1 MQIKRILA
9 ALILLLATASLSAN
23 ATVTVNNLLL
33 VKSGQFTEL
42 TIACDGKCDFTH
54 QIVEEAANK
63 PYRIVVDIKDAVHGL
78 PQHAFANLPA
88 GMVKQIRTSQFST
101 DPEKVVRVVIDAVG
115 SLTYKVKAGDNGV
128 TLFINT
134 PSDQD
139 FPLWSA
145 VPGNAPAPTL
155 VKNDP
160 PKAMPAIPG
169 NEQNAPKLDQSDPAK
184 KDVKLAA
191 KPIDEGK
198 LLNKPKSADSSQPQS
213 NVPVITQSP
222 VTTAQS
228 KPEPEKTTA
237 PQLANNNSTANPATP
252 QTNASVPVAEKPA
265 VRVDPKVLGSIYGEE
280 KPAPTLAANNEA
292 ASAPAKTATP
302 APAKSDSKPSAPV
315 TQESKTEPAKV
326 ADSAV
331 IPQLKSPATAPANQ
345 PSESIK
351 PPKAQKSGL
360 PDLKVN
366 PKPAF
371 ADEAGASPLDPKLAT
386 ALKNNPN
393 DAAASSHSGEND
405 PALAQENAAPTVKS
419 KSDAVREKYQ
429 ASRDQFEAEK
439 AEAVDSAALAQES
452 TDNVSLS
459 KIDKIRLKYKRGI
472 KFVQNEEDE
481 QLMALDQSDY
491 TEESATPAPQ
501 VGPYNEFLPEREIVL
516 YTTGGRTDPF
526 EPLVDDAQKTA
537 GYDRIPDVESLRLVG
552 ILQDKKSS
560 RALFE
565 DANGYSYILQTG
577 DRVKNGFVLS
587 IGEDRVVFQIRQYG
601 WNRQVALDLEET
613 H

>member
-23 ATVTVNNLLL
+23 ATVKVNNLLL

-145 VPGNAPAPTL
+145 VPGSAPAPTL

-228 KPEPEKTTA
+228 KPEPANTTA
-237 PQLANNNSTANPATP
+237 
-252 QTNASVPVAEKPA
+252 PVAEKPA
-265 VRVDPKVLGSIYGEE
+265 VKVDPKVLGSI
-280 KPAPTLAANNEA
+280 
-292 ASAPAKTATP
+292 
-302 APAKSDSKPSAPV
+302 
-315 TQESKTEPAKV
+315 
-326 ADSAV
+326 
-331 IPQLKSPATAPANQ
+331 
-345 PSESIK
+345 
-351 PPKAQKSGL
+351 
-360 PDLKVN
+360 
-366 PKPAF
+366 
-371 ADEAGASPLDPKLAT
+371 
-386 ALKNNPN
+386 
-393 DAAASSHSGEND
+393 
-405 PALAQENAAPTVKS
+405 
-419 KSDAVREKYQ
+419 
-429 ASRDQFEAEK
+429 
-439 AEAVDSAALAQES
+439 
-452 TDNVSLS
+452 
-459 KIDKIRLKYKRGI
+459 
-472 KFVQNEEDE
+472 
-481 QLMALDQSDY
+481 
-491 TEESATPAPQ
+491 
-501 VGPYNEFLPEREIVL
+501 
-516 YTTGGRTDPF
+516 
-526 EPLVDDAQKTA
+526 
-537 GYDRIPDVESLRLVG
+537 
-552 ILQDKKSS
+552 
-560 RALFE
+560 
-565 DANGYSYILQTG
+565 
-577 DRVKNGFVLS
+577 
-587 IGEDRVVFQIRQYG
+587 
-601 WNRQVALDLEET
+601 
-613 H
+613 